1 MIPELGFTNPKPKCY
16 LGSIIRSDNEH
27 ISMNF
32 SVEPVQQK
40 TEVTQVVQQ
49 TKDVKSVRFIRPK
62 GFNYLPGQWAF
73 ITIGNENM
81 QKTEPLSFSSSPTE
95 DFLEVTKKL
104 TGHEF
109 SNAVDAL
116 NVGDG
121 ATIRGPYGKLVLQE
135 NQEKICMLSGG
146 IGITPL
152 RSMIR
157 YSTDKEL
164 ETSIIL
170 LYSNRFED
178 SIPFKKDFDE
188 MQKRNP
194 NFKVIITITRPSQ
207 AWKGLTGRINI
218 EMIKNI
224 VPDYSERIF
233 YTCGPRPMV
242 DATLAIIT
250 EMGLPETRI
259 NYEYFSGYSGSTT

>member
-1 MIPELGFTNPKPKCY
+1 MIPVLGFTNPKPKCY

-95 DFLEVTKKL
+95 DFLQVTKRL

-116 NVGDG
+116 KCGRWGDNSR
-121 ATIRGPYGKLVLQE
+121 ALRQTCSPGKSRKNLHAYPRT
-135 NQEKICMLSGG
+135 
-146 IGITPL
+146 GITPL

-170 LYSNRFED
+170 LILQSLSKTVSHLR
-178 SIPFKKDFDE
+178 
-188 MQKRNP
+188 R
-194 NFKVIITITRPSQ
+194 
-207 AWKGLTGRINI
+207 
-218 EMIKNI
+218 
-224 VPDYSERIF
+224 
-233 YTCGPRPMV
+233 
-242 DATLAIIT
+242 TL
-250 EMGLPETRI
+250 MKCRRET
-259 NYEYFSGYSGSTT
+259 